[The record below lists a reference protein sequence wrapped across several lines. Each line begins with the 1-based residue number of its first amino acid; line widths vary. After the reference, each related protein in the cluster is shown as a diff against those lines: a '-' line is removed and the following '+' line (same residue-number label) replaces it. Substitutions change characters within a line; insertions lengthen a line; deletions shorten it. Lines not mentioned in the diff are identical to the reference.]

1 MPTLLVSDGDS
12 AGVRVDI
19 AGEVVIGR
27 ADADLTLSDPEV
39 SRRHAVV
46 RDRGGI
52 LELTDLGS
60 LNGTWVNGVRV
71 TAPTQLAAGDSLRV
85 GTTTIAVEVAQPP
98 VPMEPTRAGAATTPP
113 PAPPSPPP
121 AEAPPSGGFAPPT
134 LPQRRR
140 APATRGTLG
149 VVLTFAA
156 VGLTAVLLILYF
168 ALRG

>member
-1 MPTLLVSDGDS
+1 MPSLVVRDGDS
-12 AGVRVDI
+12 AGVRVEV

-27 ADADLTLSDPEV
+27 VDADLTLSDPEV

-46 RDRGGI
+46 RDSGNI
-52 LELTDLGS
+52 LEVTDLGS

-71 TAPTQLAAGDSLRV
+71 TAPTQLAAGDSLRI
-85 GTTTIAVEVAQPP
+85 GSTTLGVEVAQPP
-98 VPMEPTRAGAATTPP
+98 VPIEPAAAGT
-113 PAPPSPPP
+113 APPTAPPTPPP
-121 AEAPPSGGFAPPT
+121 AEAPPSGGFAPPA

-140 APATRGTLG
+140 AAATRGTLG